1 MCVSF
6 LLNKQDGC
14 VCLHDM
20 NETRLAHKLVIGGE
34 EDSVSSLVFHPT
46 DPNQLFAAAASEI
59 KLIDLRAG
67 PSIASTFSH
76 NKDEVNQVRNA
87 RQSQC

>member
-1 MCVSF
+1 
-6 LLNKQDGC
+6 LHEQEGC
-14 VCLHDM
+14 LCLHDM
-20 NETRLAHKLVIGGE
+20 NETRLANKLIIGSE
-34 EDSVSSLVFHPT
+34 EDSVYSLAFHPT

-76 NKDEVNQVRNA
+76 NKDEVNQVHNA
-87 RQSQC
+87 CTFT